1 MPMSTEES
9 NVNSLTLISY
19 KQASQALEAAVRLAQ
34 GHNTALSFVVVD
46 SAGHLVAAARMD
58 GTPFV
63 TIEVARGKAFAC
75 VATGGQSGRALRQ
88 RYVDHPMVWG
98 NISSLGY
105 GAPLLP
111 AIGSQPIW
119 VKGELIG
126 AMGVS
131 GGAAEIEE
139 ETLKNAIESIGGS
152 VTP

>member
-1 MPMSTEES
+1 MSMERS
-9 NVNSLTLISY
+9 NANSLTLISY
-19 KQASQALEAAVRLAQ
+19 KQASQVLESAVRLAEEH
-34 GHNTALSFVVVD
+34 GITLSFVIVD

-58 GTPFV
+58 GAPFV

-119 VKGELIG
+119 VDGEMIG

-139 ETLKNAIESIGGS
+139 ETLKKAIESIGGS
-152 VTP
+152 VTL